1 MKKGAVKHLKP
12 ILEDGHDAEKQEALK
27 VLWELSFNKDSQHLI
42 QEDASLMDLLNTL
55 KKHQNKIIAR
65 NANGALW
72 VLNMSQ
78 RMGKA
83 AQKPVVKDGHVMIS
97 YQWGNQKMLLQIRDK
112 LRENNFRVWIDVDN
126 ISGSTL
132 QAMADA
138 VEGASAVLMCMSQ
151 RYKDSPNCRTE
162 AEYAFALNKPII
174 PLLMERSYRPNG
186 WLGILLGSKLFFD
199 FSGKYPFEKKLDEL
213 VRELGHTGLHGASEK
228 DVTEWLKNNKLA
240 GHKSLESLSGENIKF
255 LQKLSQRAPEF
266 FFTYLKQ
273 DLGLR
278 SLNDLM
284 NFSNAID
291 KLP

>member
-1 MKKGAVKHLKP
+1 
-12 ILEDGHDAEKQEALK
+12 
-27 VLWELSFNKDSQHLI
+27 
-42 QEDASLMDLLNTL
+42 MDVP
-55 KKHQNKIIAR
+55 A
-65 NANGALW
+65 APPP
-72 VLNMSQ
+72 
-78 RMGKA
+78 A

-97 YQWGNQKMLLQIRDK
+97 YQWGNQKML
-112 LRENNFRVWIDVDN
+112 
-126 ISGSTL
+126 L

-213 VRELGHTGLHGASEK
+213 VRELGHTGLHGASE
-228 DVTEWLKNNKLA
+228 
-240 GHKSLESLSGENIKF
+240 
-255 LQKLSQRAPEF
+255 APEF